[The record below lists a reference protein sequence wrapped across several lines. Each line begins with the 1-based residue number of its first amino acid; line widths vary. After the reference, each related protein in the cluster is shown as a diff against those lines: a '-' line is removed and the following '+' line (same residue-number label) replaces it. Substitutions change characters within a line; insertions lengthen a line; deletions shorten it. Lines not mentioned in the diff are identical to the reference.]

1 VHRPTGWGVVERI
14 VVMKLVAK
22 LESVLATVDVAY
34 GFRVDARAVVIAV
47 AASVVIFDEF
57 VGSRVISGCG
67 WIVLNQKESV
77 F

>member
-1 VHRPTGWGVVERI
+1 
-14 VVMKLVAK
+14 MKLVAK